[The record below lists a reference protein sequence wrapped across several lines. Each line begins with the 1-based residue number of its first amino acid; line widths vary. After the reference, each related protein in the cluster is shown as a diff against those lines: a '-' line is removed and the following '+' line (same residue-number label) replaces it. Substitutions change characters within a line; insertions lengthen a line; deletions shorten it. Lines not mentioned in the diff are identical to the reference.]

1 MQDRTVE
8 ISSEADAWLALALVP
23 GLGPQ
28 TARSLVAAHGGPE
41 AVLALSPAA
50 LREGGV
56 GAEAI
61 AAWSGARP
69 RAAAERDAIRRAG
82 AVLVAWSDAAYP
94 ARLREIADPP
104 VVLIVRGE
112 IAASEPAVAI
122 VGARRAGAYGRRV
135 AEELARGLVQAGV
148 AVVSGLAAGIDAAA
162 HRGALDGGGRT
173 VAVLGTGIDRIYPSW
188 NAPLAR
194 AVAAQGALVSEFPCG
209 MGARAW
215 HFPRRNRIISG
226 LTLGTIVVEAAERSG
241 SLITARYALEQGRE
255 VFAVPGPLGVA
266 LHQGPHRL
274 IQQGALLVTSADDV
288 LEAVAPMLRTRLAAA
303 RLRDAEE
310 TVSAG
315 ERRLLDALAGGV
327 RHVDDVVRMAG
338 MPADAALEALLALE
352 LRGLVEQQPGA
363 RYRLRRQVTA
373 A

>member
-1 MQDRTVE
+1 MQDRTVQR
-8 ISSEADAWLALALVP
+8 SSEADAWLALSLVP

-28 TARSLVAAHGGPE
+28 TARSLATRHGGPE
-41 AVLALSPAA
+41 AVLALGPTA
-50 LREGGV
+50 LREAGV

-61 AAWSGARP
+61 AAWNGGSRQVVIE
-69 RAAAERDAIRRAG
+69 RAALTRAG
-82 AVLVAWSDAAYP
+82 ATLVAWSDAAYP

-104 VVLIVRGE
+104 LVLAVRGE
-112 IAASEPAVAI
+112 LHGDEPSVAI

-135 AEELARGLVQAGV
+135 AEELARGLAQSGV
-148 AVVSGLAAGIDAAA
+148 TVVSGLAAGIDAAA

-173 VAVLGTGIDRIYPSW
+173 IAVLGTGVDRVYPSW
-188 NAPLAR
+188 NATLATT
-194 AVAAQGALVSEFPCG
+194 VAGQGALVSEFACG
-209 MGARAW
+209 TDARPW

-288 LEAVAPMLRTRLAAA
+288 LDAVAPMLRSRLIAA
-303 RLRDAEE
+303 RVRQADA
-310 TVSAG
+310 TVTAG
-315 ERRLLDALAGGV
+315 ERRLLDALVEGV
-327 RHVDDVVRMAG
+327 RHVDDLVRTAAVS
-338 MPADAALEALLALE
+338 ADVALETLLALE

-363 RYRLRRQVTA
+363 RYRLRRQVA